1 MLSVLI
7 CALLIGACAQAAAA
21 PSMIARGEYLATLG
35 DCVVCHTSSRS
46 GERPYAGG
54 RGLHA
59 RFGVV
64 YSSNLTP
71 DKETGIGTWSADQ
84 FYRALTRGIDDEG
97 NNLYP
102 AFPYVYF
109 KNVTRDDSDALFAY
123 LQSLPPVHY
132 APPRNRLVF
141 PANIR
146 PLMAV
151 WNWLFFDHAKIR
163 PDAAKSDAWNRGN
176 DLVNGL
182 AHCGGC
188 HTPKNF
194 FFADKNEELLQG
206 GRVESWFA
214 PNLTQSPKSGLG
226 HWSSEDIVQYLKT
239 GTNQFGRAVGSMR
252 EVVDASTSQ
261 MSDADLNAIASYL
274 KSMPPSG
281 ESVPD
286 HPGPAIM
293 AAGHAVYVQHCG
305 VCHDKAADY
314 PTLWGN
320 GVVNASDSTTAIRV
334 ILFGSPAPASTN
346 GNIAYSM
353 PAFGTL
359 GDDDIAAVTSYIRNS
374 HGNAAGV
381 VRSRDVKALR
391 QAVTRL
397 QQH

>member
-1 MLSVLI
+1 MLAVFV
-7 CALLIGACAQAAAA
+7 CALLISACAQAAAA
-21 PSMIARGEYLATLG
+21 PSTVARGEYLATLG
-35 DCVVCHTSSRS
+35 DCVVCHTSPRS
-46 GERPYAGG
+46 GQRPYAGG

-71 DKETGIGTWSADQ
+71 DKETGIGTWTPDQ
-84 FYRALTRGIDDEG
+84 FYRALTRGVDNAG

-109 KNVTRDDSDALFAY
+109 KNITRDDSDALFAY
-123 LQSLPPVHY
+123 FRSLRPVHY
-132 APPRNRLVF
+132 TPPRNRLIF

-146 PLMAV
+146 PLMAI
-151 WNWLFFDHAKIR
+151 WNWLFFDHSKIQIDR
-163 PDAAKSDAWNRGN
+163 TKSAAWNRGD

-194 FFADKNEELLQG
+194 FFADQNAELLQG

-226 HWSSEDIVQYLKT
+226 KWSSEDIVQYLKT
-239 GTNQFGRAVGSMR
+239 GTGRFGRAAGSMR

-261 MSDADLNAIASYL
+261 MSEPDLNAIASYL
-274 KSMPPSG
+274 KSMPPSR
-281 ESVPD
+281 EPVPTQPD
-286 HPGPAIM
+286 PAIM
-293 AAGHAVYVQHCG
+293 AAGRVVYVQHCG
-305 VCHDKAADY
+305 ACHDKGPDY
-314 PTLWGN
+314 PTLWDN
-320 GVVNASDSTTAIRV
+320 GLVNAANGTTAVRV
-334 ILFGSPAPASTN
+334 ILFGSPAPTSAD

-353 PAFGTL
+353 PAFGAL
-359 GDDDIAAVTSYIRNS
+359 SDNDIAAVTTYIRNS

-381 VRSRDVKALR
+381 VRLDAVKSLR
-391 QAVTRL
+391 QAVATL
-397 QQH
+397 EH